1 MSQPLFP
8 RGPSSVWPGPLPLT
22 LLVASVVTLAFAESA
37 AAQVQ
42 APPTGPVI
50 VTRGQATVKRAPDQA
65 WVTIVA
71 ESRASTPT
79 EAQRLSA
86 DGMTA
91 VRNALVKA
99 ALPPDAVK
107 TTGYSLQP
115 DLEWSNG
122 RSRVRGYVVR
132 NEIEVRVDNLDKVST
147 VIDAAGASG
156 ATSMSGLRFDLKDRA
171 GAEREALKLAVEDAM
186 GRARALSAGA
196 SVNLGNIVRIEE
208 QVEGIRPVPYMTMAA
223 RADPSAQAPTP
234 VSPGEVGIQAT
245 VTLTVAI
252 K

>member
-1 MSQPLFP
+1 MSQHLFA
-8 RGPSSVWPGPLPLT
+8 RGPWFVWPAPLR
-22 LLVASVVTLAFAESA
+22 VTFFAAGFAILAFARPA
-37 AAQVQ
+37 VAQM
-42 APPTGPVI
+42 PPTQTGPVI

-65 WVTIVA
+65 WVTIAA
-71 ESRASTPT
+71 ESRAATPT
-79 EAQRLSA
+79 DAQRQSA
-86 DGMTA
+86 DAMTA
-91 VRNALVKA
+91 VRTALGKA
-99 ALPPDAVK
+99 SLPADAIK

-132 NEIEVRVDNLDKVST
+132 NEIEVRVDSLEKVSA

-171 GAEREALKLAVEDAM
+171 GAEREALRLAVEDAM
-186 GRARALSAGA
+186 GRARALAAGA
-196 SVNLGNIVRIEE
+196 SVTVGPIVRIDEAIE
-208 QVEGIRPVPYMTMAA
+208 PIRPAPYMTMTA
-223 RADPSAQAPTP
+223 RAEPQAQAPTP